1 MNAQLVRSAKRA
13 KWRVT
18 SQWVSYDAARA
29 EHLDSFPDYFNKV
42 SSVYSPFLKPLCLFR
57 QKMSL
62 HVEVLGLSGGRSRW
76 RKHIRFF
83 SPLLSIQQLLFS
95 TRVAFGFSL
104 QPSVCGEIE
113 KRQIRGP
120 WGPFL
125 ETPGNLTGPKSYFEI
140 KVSRKLGCVL
150 TSNEVHFVS
159 LADKFTVQFSK
170 LLKPSS
176 GIENKTA

>member
-83 SPLLSIQQLLFS
+83 SPLLSIQPLFS

-104 QPSVCGEIE
+104 QPSVSGEIE
-113 KRQIRGP
+113 KREIRGLLTRRKGYP
-120 WGPFL
+120 TKRVNPSKRVKDS
-125 ETPGNLTGPKSYFEI
+125 PG
-140 KVSRKLGCVL
+140 
-150 TSNEVHFVS
+150 
-159 LADKFTVQFSK
+159 
-170 LLKPSS
+170 LKPQFH
-176 GIENKTA
+176 